1 MLIPRSEAIEDLT
14 GGVTTEL
21 FTSDILDTDQFWT
34 DEIMKV
40 NEEFLFGCTTG
51 VFDNWQGA
59 SFMTNRKDIV
69 SMHAYSIL
77 EAKEVKGERLL
88 RVRNPWGQFE
98 WKGAWSD
105 GSEQWTPEWMQLLD
119 HKFGGMFCFVFVFLG
134 VFPSFLRSFLLG
146 PRTLSRA
153 SSASSTLSKIV

>member
-1 MLIPRSEAIEDLT
+1 M
-14 GGVTTEL
+14 TTEL

-40 NEEFLFGCTTG
+40 NEEFLFGCATG

-59 SFMTNRKDIV
+59 SWMTDRKDIV

-119 HKFGGMFCFVFVFLG
+119 HKFGGKFFCILSQLSKVFLSG
-134 VFPSFLRSFLLG
+134 SRI
-146 PRTLSRA
+146 LSRA
-153 SSASSTLSKIV
+153 SSASSALARDWIS